1 MLKQTKLSLR
11 QNAKHCA
18 SSGTG
23 GSGEVGGVFRQ
34 EPPGNKAGREQ
45 SLGDGREPFHWDGG
59 LNPEALTRRV
69 KETNI

>member
-23 GSGEVGGVFRQ
+23 GSGEVGRVFRQ

-45 SLGDGREPFHWDGG
+45 SLGDGREPFSLGWRIKPRSSDEEG
-59 LNPEALTRRV
+59 
-69 KETNI
+69 